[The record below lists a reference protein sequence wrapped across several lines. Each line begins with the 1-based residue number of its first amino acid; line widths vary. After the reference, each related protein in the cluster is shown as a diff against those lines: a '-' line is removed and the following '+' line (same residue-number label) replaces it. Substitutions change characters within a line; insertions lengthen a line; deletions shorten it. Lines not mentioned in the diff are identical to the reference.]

1 MNHKSQIKKGFTLLE
16 LLIVIAILA
25 VLGAMVIF
33 LLNPAETLRKA
44 RDSQRIS
51 DLGTIKTAL
60 GLYLTNVASPDLD
73 GSGALICGTNYWSS
87 AGTSTANYVY
97 TSEASSSLVDG
108 NGWIPVNLSALTGGS
123 PISNFPVDP
132 VNTTGTDQIYRY
144 GCSNSPIGF
153 EVDAKLESTELAS
166 STVKDGGNNSSR
178 YESGMKL
185 NILN

>member
-1 MNHKSQIKKGFTLLE
+1 MNHKSQTKKGFTLLE

-73 GSGALICGTNYWSS
+73 GTGNCTTNFWSS
-87 AGTSTANYVY
+87 AGTSTSNYLY

-108 NGWIPVNLSALTGGS
+108 NGWIPVNLSVLTGGS

-144 GCSNSPIGF
+144 GCSTSPIGF

-178 YESGMKL
+178 YESGTKL
-185 NILN
+185 NILTN

>member
-1 MNHKSQIKKGFTLLE
+1 MNHKSQTKKGFTLLE

-60 GLYLTNVASPDLD
+60 GLYLTNVASPDLN
-73 GSGALICGTNYWSS
+73 GTGDCTTNKWSS
-87 AGTSTANYVY
+87 AGTSTSGYLY

-144 GCSNSPIGF
+144 GCSTSPIGF